1 MFTGIIEATGTI
13 KHITRNAKDARLTIA
28 SSTLDFVDVK
38 LGDSIAANGVCLT
51 VVDIGVDWYAVDVS
65 YETLRLTGFAHYQ
78 AGDTVNLEKA
88 MLPTTRFGGHI
99 VSGHVDGLGTIQQ
112 IITHSDYTEMWL
124 AAPSS
129 IAKYICAKGSITV
142 DGVSL
147 TVNQVDG
154 NSFML
159 WLIPHTLQQTI
170 IKNYREN
177 QQVNLEV
184 DMVARYLERLLSY
197 QNGADQTAS
206 IDMQLLRDNGYA

>member
-28 SSTLDFVDVK
+28 SSTLDFSDVK

-51 VVDIGVDWYAVDVS
+51 VVDLGVDWYAVDVS

-78 AGDTVNLEKA
+78 AGDSVNLEKA

-99 VSGHVDGLGTIQQ
+99 VSGHVDGLGTIQK
-112 IITHSDYTEMWL
+112 ITTHSEYTEIWVE
-124 AAPSS
+124 APSS
-129 IAKYICAKGSITV
+129 IAKYICPKGSITV

-147 TVNQVDG
+147 TVNQVERER
-154 NSFML
+154 FML

-170 IKNYREN
+170 IKNYRVN
-177 QQVNLEV
+177 DQVNLEV

-197 QNGADQTAS
+197 QPSTDKKST